1 MAKVYASI
9 RGAQGV
15 APGVIVPFS
24 KECQSDANLLER
36 VPGGYLRCDG
46 KIYQASDYPGLAKV
60 IGVGPS
66 GGNGVRACPF
76 PPGLSGAQL
85 INPTLDADGNF
96 TAGSFAVP
104 NLGAKVLVPNSS
116 AGQQFIGNN
125 ISGSVYERA
134 GIGYVATILPTVTT
148 TISGNVID
156 SEKTNSI
163 TGNANFVYPNGQ
175 TTTTNSIDL
184 NKTAAHA
191 HGSGTWY
198 QSDMRDESFDDDLQD
213 STSINIIAYNVQ
225 NTSITHNGANITHN
239 HTISG
244 GSVSNHLQ
252 YTRSQTTISFSGS
265 SASANVTAD
274 ARKSLDHLTTP
285 YIIVEY
291 IIKI

>member
-46 KIYQASDYPGLAKV
+46 KIYQARDYPGLAKV

-66 GGNGVRACPF
+66 GGNGIRACPF
-76 PPGLSGAQL
+76 PPGLAGTQL

-104 NLGAKVLVPNSS
+104 NLGAKVLLPNSS
-116 AGQQFIGNN
+116 AGQQFVGNSV
-125 ISGSVYERA
+125 SGSIYERA
-134 GIGYVATILPTVTT
+134 GIGYIATVLPTVTT
-148 TISGNVID
+148 TISGTITD
-156 SEKTNSI
+156 SEKTQNVS
-163 TGNANFVYPNGQ
+163 GNGTFNYRNG
-175 TTTTNSIDL
+175 TTTSTAYIDL
-184 NKTAAHA
+184 QRTAAHG
-191 HGSGTWY
+191 HGDTWY
-198 QSDMRDESFDDDLQD
+198 QSDMRGESFDTDLQD
-213 STSINIIAYNVQ
+213 STTITINAYTV
-225 NTSITHNGANITHN
+225 NTTTITHNGANITHN

-244 GSVSNHLQ
+244 GSVSNSLQ
-252 YTRSQTTISFSGS
+252 YTRAATTINFSGS
-265 SASANVTAD
+265 SGSANVTAD
-274 ARKSLDHLTTP
+274 PRKSLDHLTTP

>member
-46 KIYQASDYPGLAKV
+46 KIYQARDYPGLAKV

-66 GGNGVRACPF
+66 GGNGIRACPF
-76 PPGLSGAQL
+76 PPGVAGAQL

-104 NLGAKVLVPNSS
+104 NLGAKVLLPNTS
-116 AGQQFIGNN
+116 AGQQFIGN
-125 ISGSVYERA
+125 SVGGSIYERA
-134 GIGYVATILPTVTT
+134 GVGYVATILPTVNT
-148 TISGNVID
+148 TISGNIID
-156 SEKTNSI
+156 SEKTQSI
-163 TGNANFVYPNGQ
+163 SGNGTFSYRDGA
-175 TTTTNSIDL
+175 TTSTAYIDL
-184 NKTAAHA
+184 QRTAAHG
-191 HGSGTWY
+191 HGDTWY
-198 QSDMRDESFDDDLQD
+198 QSDMRDQDFDTNLQD
-213 STSINIIAYNVQ
+213 DVSIDIIQYDKTV
-225 NTSITHNGANITHN
+225 TTITHNGANITHN

-244 GSVSNHLQ
+244 GTCSNSLE

-265 SASANVTAD
+265 SATANVTAD
-274 ARKSLDHLTTP
+274 PKKSLDHLTTP

>member
-24 KECQSDANLLER
+24 KECQSDANLIER

-46 KIYQASDYPGLAKV
+46 KIYQARDYPGLAKV

-66 GGNGVRACPF
+66 GGNGIRACPF
-76 PPGLSGAQL
+76 PPGLAGAQL

-104 NLGAKVLVPNSS
+104 NLGAKVLLPNTS

-125 ISGSVYERA
+125 VGGGIYERA
-134 GIGYVATILPTVTT
+134 GVGYVATILPTVNT
-148 TISGNVID
+148 TISGNIID

-163 TGNANFVYPNGQ
+163 TGNGTFSYPNGS
-175 TTTTNSIDL
+175 TSSTNSIDIG
-184 NKTAAHA
+184 KTAAHN
-191 HGSGTWY
+191 HNDNWY
-198 QSDMRDESFDDDLQD
+198 QSDMRDEHFDADLQD
-213 STSINIIAYNVQ
+213 DVSIDIIQYDISNV
-225 NTSITHNGANITHN
+225 TITHNGSNITHN
-239 HTISG
+239 HSISG
-244 GSVSNHLQ
+244 GSCSNHLE

-265 SASANVTAD
+265 SATANVTAD
-274 ARKSLDHLTTP
+274 PKKSLDHLTTP